1 MGFSSC
7 DDPEMLN
14 AIETMFDGVVHVD
27 RNGCIIGFSEKI
39 QHVCLDAF
47 KKGII
52 DKSDADSDHTVPEKL
67 LTAIQRAIDED
78 KLIIIEELYLS
89 KDMYFECRISPY
101 KAGALLLLSDVTS
114 RRIAQQ
120 KLAESERS
128 KGVILSNLPG
138 MAYRCNYDSNW
149 TMQYVSEGCLRLTGY
164 RPESLIGNRDL
175 SYNDLVQSGYRKGLW
190 DGWTEA
196 VRNKSTFCD
205 EYPITRVTGE
215 RVWVFEQGVAIYND
229 QDEVEALEGLII
241 DVSTSK
247 SKENEINFLL
257 THDTL
262 TSTYNRRFF
271 LSTKNEWD
279 KDESQLP
286 ISLIIGDI
294 DGLKLIND
302 AFGAAKGD
310 EFLIDTARILNSC
323 SRSNDILAR
332 SGGDDFV
339 LLLPKTDAWQA
350 EIILN
355 QIQSAFFE
363 HNAMVD
369 NDCDKIHISFGVA
382 TKDLPDIAMDSV
394 QKLAEENMNKRKL
407 LQRNSLHSSIVE
419 SIKQTM
425 SARSQETEEHAERL
439 AELTREVGLR
449 IHLTQVELNELEL
462 LATLHD
468 IGKIGINDQILNKPG
483 KLTPE
488 EWTLMRKHTE
498 IGYKIAMASPELIS
512 IADYILTHHER
523 WDGGGYP
530 QGLSGEA
537 IPLISRILAVVDAY
551 DAMTQDRAYRKA
563 MSIEAAVTEIRNNS
577 GKQFDPRVVEIFLK
591 VIEAA

>member
-1 MGFSSC
+1 MGFTSC
-7 DDPEMLN
+7 DDQEMLN

-27 RNGCIIGFSEKI
+27 RDGCIICFSEKV
-39 QHVCLDAF
+39 QSVCFDACQ
-47 KKGII
+47 KGII
-52 DKSDADSDHTVPEKL
+52 DKSSTDSVQTEPEKL
-67 LTAIQRAIDED
+67 LTAIRRAIDED

-101 KAGALLLLSDVTS
+101 KGGALLLLSDVTAK
-114 RRIAQQ
+114 RIAQQ

-128 KGVILSNLPG
+128 KEVILSNLPG
-138 MAYRCNYDSNW
+138 MAYRCNYDRNW
-149 TMQYVSEGCLRLTGY
+149 TMQYVSEGCFKLTGY
-164 RPESLIGNRDL
+164 HPENLIGNRDL
-175 SYNDLVQSGYRKGLW
+175 SYNDLVFSGYRESLCES
-190 DGWTEA
+190 WTEA
-196 VRNKSTFCD
+196 VRTKSTFRG
-205 EYPITRVTGE
+205 EYPITKVTGE
-215 RVWVFEQGVAIYND
+215 RVWVFEQGVAVYNKAG
-229 QDEVEALEGLII
+229 EIEALEGLII
-241 DVSTSK
+241 DVSASK
-247 SKENEINFLL
+247 DKENEINFLL

-262 TSTYNRRFF
+262 TGTYNRRFY
-271 LSTKNEWD
+271 LTSKSEWD
-279 KDESQLP
+279 KDESLLP

-310 EFLIDTARILNSC
+310 EFLVETARTLNRC

-332 SGGDDFV
+332 LGGDDFV
-339 LLLPKTDAWQA
+339 LLLPNTDEWQA
-350 EIILN
+350 EIILR

-363 HNAMVD
+363 HNTLVD
-369 NDCDKIHISFGVA
+369 NDCDKIYISFGVA
-382 TKDLPDIAMDSV
+382 TKDMPDVAMDSV

-425 SARSQETEEHAERL
+425 GARSQETEEHAERL
-439 AELTREVGLR
+439 AELTHEVGLR
-449 IHLTQVELNELEL
+449 MHLTQVELNELEL

-468 IGKIGINDQILNKPG
+468 IGKIGVNDQILNKPG

-488 EWTLMRKHTE
+488 EWTQMRKHTE
-498 IGYKIAMASPELIS
+498 IGYRIAMASPELIS
-512 IADYILTHHER
+512 IADFILTHHER

-537 IPLISRILAVVDAY
+537 IPLISRILSVVDAY

-563 MSIEAAVTEIRNNS
+563 MSKEAAVTEIRNNS
-577 GKQFDPRVVEIFLK
+577 SKQFDPRVVEIFLK
-591 VIEAA
+591 VIDAA

>member
-1 MGFSSC
+1 MGFTSC
-7 DDPEMLN
+7 DDQEMLN

-27 RNGCIIGFSEKI
+27 RDGCIISFSEKI
-39 QHVCLDAF
+39 QSVCFDACR
-47 KKGII
+47 KGII
-52 DKSDADSDHTVPEKL
+52 DKSTDDSIHTGPEKL
-67 LTAIQRAIDED
+67 LTAIRRAIDED

-101 KAGALLLLSDVTS
+101 KGGALLLLSDVTAK
-114 RRIAQQ
+114 RIEQQ

-149 TMQYVSEGCLRLTGY
+149 TMQYVSEGCFRLTGY
-164 RPESLIGNRDL
+164 HPESLIGNRDL
-175 SYNDLVQSGYRKGLW
+175 SYNDLVLSGYRDSLW
-190 DGWTEA
+190 EGWTEA
-196 VRNKSTFCD
+196 VRNKSTFCG
-205 EYPITRVTGE
+205 EYPITKVTGE
-215 RVWVFEQGVAIYND
+215 RVWVFEQGVAIYNSKG
-229 QDEVEALEGLII
+229 EVEALEGLII
-241 DVSTSK
+241 DVSVSK
-247 SKENEINFLL
+247 NKENEINFLL

-262 TSTYNRRFF
+262 TGTYNRRFY
-271 LSTKNEWD
+271 LTTKNEWD
-279 KDESQLP
+279 KNDSLLP

-310 EFLIDTARILNSC
+310 EFLVETARILNKC
-323 SRSNDILAR
+323 SRSSDILAR
-332 SGGDDFV
+332 LGGDDFV
-339 LLLPKTDAWQA
+339 LLLPNTDGWQA

-369 NDCDKIHISFGVA
+369 NDCDKIYISFGVA
-382 TKDLPDIAMDSV
+382 TKDMSDVAMYSV
-394 QKLAEENMNKRKL
+394 KKLAEENMNKRKL

-425 SARSQETEEHAERL
+425 CARSQETEEHAERL
-439 AELTREVGLR
+439 AGLTREVGLR

-468 IGKIGINDQILNKPG
+468 IGKIGVNDQILNKPG

-563 MSIEAAVTEIRNNS
+563 MSKEAAVIEIRNNS
-577 GKQFDPRVVEIFLK
+577 GKQFDPRVAEIFLK
-591 VIEAA
+591 VIDAA